1 MLTESKFIEL
11 QNMHQ
16 ESGLNVREFC
26 SNEGIKPSTFYYWL
40 KKLQKEKPKGKQAK
54 GFIPLVVKPSSGVDQ
69 RYAKSNSQSIA
80 ADNTREDVV
89 FLEVV
94 YPNGTLLRVRK
105 DLDLSHLRALIH
117 LYE

>member
-11 QNMHQ
+11 QKMQQ

-26 SNEGIKPSTFYYWL
+26 SNEGIAPATFYYWL
-40 KKLQKEKPKGKQAK
+40 KKLQKGKQNAKQAK
-54 GFIPLVVKPSSGVDQ
+54 GFIPLVVKPSLGEE
-69 RYAKSNSQSIA
+69 RYAKSNNQSIS
-80 ADNTREDVV
+80 ADNTQEEIV

-94 YPNGTLLRVRK
+94 YPNGTLLRVKK